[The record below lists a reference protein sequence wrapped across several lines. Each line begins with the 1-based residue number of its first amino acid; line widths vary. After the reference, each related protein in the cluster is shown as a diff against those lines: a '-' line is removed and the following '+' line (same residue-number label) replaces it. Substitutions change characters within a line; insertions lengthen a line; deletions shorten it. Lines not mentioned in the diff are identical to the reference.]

1 MLASYLLSRTLVPT
15 LVMYLFR
22 GHEHD
27 SQNRKTSL
35 FGRLQERF
43 ERRFEQLREAYR
55 STMESV
61 MLHRGIFVSM
71 FLAFCLASGG
81 LIFFLGRDF
90 FPRVD
95 AGQFRLHVRGRAG
108 LRIEETARLVDEVER
123 AIRSE
128 LPQKEVTTI
137 LDNIGLPYSGI
148 NTTYS
153 NSGTIGSSDAE
164 ILVSLNKDH
173 HPTEQH
179 IRQLR
184 ESLPREFPGV
194 EFFFQPADIVS
205 QILNFGLPSPID
217 IQLVGADYQQ
227 NYLIAQQI
235 ANRLRHVPGA
245 VDVHVQQ
252 MMNLPTLH
260 LDVDRVRAQQ
270 GGISESDV
278 AHNLLVSLRARFQ
291 TP

>member
-71 FLAFCLASGG
+71 FLAFCVASGG

-90 FPRVD
+90 FPSVD
-95 AGQFRLHVRGRAG
+95 AGQFRLHLRGRAG
-108 LRIEETARLVDEVER
+108 LRIEETARLVDLVEQK
-123 AIRSE
+123 IRQDVPPHE
-128 LPQKEVTTI
+128 INTI

-148 NTTYS
+148 NLSYS
-153 NSGTIGSSDAE
+153 NSGTIGTSDAE
-164 ILVSLNKDH
+164 ILVSLNPNH
-173 HPTEQH
+173 RPTGEYVH
-179 IRQLR
+179 QLR
-184 ESLPREFPGV
+184 E
-194 EFFFQPADIVS
+194 
-205 QILNFGLPSPID
+205 
-217 IQLVGADYQQ
+217 
-227 NYLIAQQI
+227 
-235 ANRLRHVPGA
+235 
-245 VDVHVQQ
+245 
-252 MMNLPTLH
+252 
-260 LDVDRVRAQQ
+260 
-270 GGISESDV
+270 
-278 AHNLLVSLRARFQ
+278 
-291 TP
+291 